1 MLSMTLNQ
9 IWQHDPC
16 EESWDT
22 LAATLGVRNHISL
35 QDCED
40 TGKLVDFNKPIPLTV
55 VLKSNGIVD
64 ALWCVDRG
72 TSRLI
77 RVKVCF
83 MSANYIA
90 HHASSD
96 LYLIFKHFR
105 NEVDELWLETL
116 SVPVVDPKACADRL
130 EQIMDDYESKLHD
143 AVKDFLA
150 QPYDA
155 HWEKVQRE
163 RMVMVIRLRRLK
175 QDWSAMTTYL
185 RTHLYVRQYL
195 NDFLT
200 EEEFN
205 DMYENQLV
213 KLLNQGRLS

>member
-22 LAATLGVRNHISL
+22 LAATLGVRNHASL

-40 TGKLVDFNKPIPLTV
+40 TRQLVDFNKPIPLTV
-55 VLKSNGIVD
+55 VLKSNGITD

-77 RVKVCF
+77 RVKACF

-105 NEVDELWLETL
+105 NEVDDLWLETL
-116 SVPVVDPKACADRL
+116 SVPVVDPKACTD
-130 EQIMDDYESKLHD
+130 QITQLMDDYARTLHV
-143 AVKDFLA
+143 AAKDYLA
-150 QPYDA
+150 QPCDA
-155 HWEKVQRE
+155 QWEKVQRE
-163 RMVMVIRLRRLK
+163 RMVRVIRLRRVCD
-175 QDWSAMTTYL
+175 DWSAVSTYL

-195 NDFLT
+195 SDFLT
-200 EEEFN
+200 EDEFD
-205 DMYENQLV
+205 DMYKNQLV